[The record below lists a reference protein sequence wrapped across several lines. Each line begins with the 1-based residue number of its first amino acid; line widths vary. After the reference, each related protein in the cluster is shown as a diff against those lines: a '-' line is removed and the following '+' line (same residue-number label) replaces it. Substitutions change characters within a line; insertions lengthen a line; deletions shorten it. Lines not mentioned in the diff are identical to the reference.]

1 MRAIQPQRPDK
12 VHLILERLDDTGVGD
27 LNAWNAMAWELKLL
41 LTGGTAPASKVNA
54 LLQQV
59 VAGLERIG
67 SGGASGL
74 LAMRANGARTLAQD
88 AASCVVFGMP
98 KEAIKLGAAE
108 EVVALEDMTH
118 FILQALQAQPKASRA
133 GAGD

>member
-1 MRAIQPQRPDK
+1 
-12 VHLILERLDDTGVGD
+12 
-27 LNAWNAMAWELKLL
+27 
-41 LTGGTAPASKVNA
+41 
-54 LLQQV
+54 
-59 VAGLERIG
+59 
-67 SGGASGL
+67 
-74 LAMRANGARTLAQD
+74 
-88 AASCVVFGMP
+88 VVFGMP